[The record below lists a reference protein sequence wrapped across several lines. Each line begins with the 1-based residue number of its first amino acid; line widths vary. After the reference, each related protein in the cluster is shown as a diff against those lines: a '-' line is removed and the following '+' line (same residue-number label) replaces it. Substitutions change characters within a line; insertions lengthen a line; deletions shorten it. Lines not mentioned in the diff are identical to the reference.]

1 MKKIIS
7 LLIAMCMVM
16 GCFVTSSVMAEDAE
30 SVVELSLG
38 SASAKSGD
46 SISIPLNVKNNV
58 NGVSNFDITVTYSS
72 KYLTYSG
79 YETKLY
85 GGTLVANGNNKG
97 KVILSSMDYKN
108 SMGDGAVFMLNFTV
122 NDTNDKNV
130 VTELELQV
138 DRFCYLD
145 STYTV
150 INTVNTATGGSVV
163 INADETTTTTTE
175 TTTVTTT
182 VTTTETTT
190 ETTTVTT
197 TETTTE
203 PTTVTTTEATTV
215 TTTES
220 TTEPTTVTTT
230 ETTTEAATVT
240 STESTTEAAT
250 VTTAESTT
258 VTATETT
265 TTVTESG
272 TETTTRRVVSSG
284 GGGHSSGA
292 GASILEVYNYD
303 GSGATT
309 TTEIT
314 TESTTGEEY
323 EVSAEETVISNDV
336 KVSIG
341 KNTVVIGEDEY
352 TMDAVPYIQAS
363 SNSTMVPLRFVAI
376 AIGGGNV
383 ENADN
388 SGIVKWDAVTKT
400 ATINADGNVI
410 KFKDGSEIMTVNGR
424 SVTMDNGV
432 KAEIKD
438 GRMYIPFRALG
449 NALGVDVDW
458 DAGTR
463 TAIYKSL

>member
-38 SASAKSGD
+38 SVSAKSGD

-79 YETKLY
+79 YEAKLY
-85 GGTLVANGNNKG
+85 GGTLIANGNNKG

-108 SMGDGAVFMLNFTV
+108 SMGDGAVFVLNFTV

-150 INTVNTATGGSVV
+150 INTENTAAGGSVV

-175 TTTVTTT
+175 TTT

-203 PTTVTTTEATTV
+203 PTTVTTTE
-215 TTTES
+215 S
-220 TTEPTTVTTT
+220 TTEPTTVTTM
-230 ETTTEAATVT
+230 ETTTEATTVT

-265 TTVTESG
+265 TVVTESG

-314 TESTTGEEY
+314 TESTTEEEY